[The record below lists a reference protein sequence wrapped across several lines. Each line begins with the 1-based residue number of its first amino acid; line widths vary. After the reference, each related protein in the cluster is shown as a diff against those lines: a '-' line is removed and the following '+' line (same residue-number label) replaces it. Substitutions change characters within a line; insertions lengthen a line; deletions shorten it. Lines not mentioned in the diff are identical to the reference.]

1 VPQQQPVVV
10 TADDQPVAAMY
21 TQADDS
27 SPMQSL
33 GAPSIA
39 TQSTFNAAGGA
50 LDFGIDPQAQPAA
63 AQPELTQ
70 TGDMFGLPP
79 APALPY
85 ALPYPQHDIQT
96 DHFNLMMPA
105 VSTQGGGGGS
115 VITLPRLPAPVPQLP
130 VPQQQP
136 VVVTADDQ
144 PVAAMYTQADDS
156 SPMQSLGAPSI
167 ATQSTFNAAGGALD
181 FGIDPQAQPAAAQ
194 PELTQTG
201 DMFALPPAPAH
212 QEVKG
217 PRDFAIT
224 KHAATSDEHN
234 EKSILALEPLN
245 YRVDQS
251 TYVPHTPS
259 PTPPQMND
267 PFENLLPPLTPPGIS
282 PGGSL
287 NGSPGAIDAI
297 DNSQLPVVS
306 PTNLSS
312 DSFDRLYMEMER
324 GPDLF
329 GPHQQHPADTGPATQ
344 KQDVILSSEK
354 IAELTNMCDQSVSVV
369 NDERQMPVESKK
381 NTYLA
386 WNVFRNHFS
395 IYNKGEMG
403 LTRPEDFFCYYC
415 LRVSPDGKQPPPR
428 RHRKGVI
435 SIGGGGGNGFQ
446 TFQAIASQKF
456 NAMSPEHMALY
467 KWFAKSGYYHGS
479 MVR

>member
-1 VPQQQPVVV
+1 MYFVFYRINKYINADPRGMLGTAEANEAEADSNTTLVTHQGETGAFSSGIANELVSFLTEIKDDTPVGVLQEEMPYPQQLPVPVPQQQPVVV
-10 TADDQPVAAMY
+10 TGDDQPVAAMY

-50 LDFGIDPQAQPAA
+50 LDFGIDPQA
-63 AQPELTQ
+63 
-70 TGDMFGLPP
+70 
-79 APALPY
+79 
-85 ALPYPQHDIQT
+85 
-96 DHFNLMMPA
+96 
-105 VSTQGGGGGS
+105 
-115 VITLPRLPAPVPQLP
+115 
-130 VPQQQP
+130 
-136 VVVTADDQ
+136 
-144 PVAAMYTQADDS
+144 
-156 SPMQSLGAPSI
+156 
-167 ATQSTFNAAGGALD
+167 
-181 FGIDPQAQPAAAQ
+181 AQPAAAQ

-201 DMFALPPAPAH
+201 DMFVALPPAPAH
-212 QEVKG
+212 QEVKS

-234 EKSILALEPLN
+234 EKSILALEPLD
-245 YRVDQS
+245 YRVVQS
-251 TYVPHTPS
+251 TYVPYTPS

-287 NGSPGAIDAI
+287 SGSPGAIDAI

-306 PTNLSS
+306 PTNLS
-312 DSFDRLYMEMER
+312 DSFDKLYMDMER
-324 GPDLF
+324 GPDVF
-329 GPHQQHPADTGPATQ
+329 GPHQQHLADTGPATQ
-344 KQDVILSSEK
+344 KQDIVLSSEK
-354 IAELTNMCDQSVSVV
+354 TAELTNMCDQSVSVV
-369 NDERQMPVESKK
+369 NDERQMPVKSKK
-381 NTYLA
+381 NTYSA

-479 MVR
+479 MAIG